1 MIPSDE
7 YVIVSSLS
15 TIYTCVV
22 IFLLNLFDNKG
33 YKRTPLYLAILV
45 QMILLLLVI
54 LHWMKLI

>member
-7 YVIVSSLS
+7 YVIVNSLS